1 MFSAPLKSLVR
12 TIDPVIKGMAVF
24 SGALLLLTIVTTC
37 YEVISRYLFN
47 EPTDWVMDLG
57 IYCLIWL
64 SFGSA
69 AYVLREGGH
78 IAVDVFTYH
87 LPPRTKAVWEIIT
100 GIFTLLF
107 GVILLYLSI
116 PWAIHAII
124 DNEISAGM
132 WRIPMWPIK
141 ISVPI
146 GIFLLVV
153 WQLRDLIGRLHS
165 VPAGPVAG
173 SQAYPV
179 IKALLFLVLVIG
191 EIFLLTVHGPIG
203 MVVLMVTLLLGGVP
217 VFAALALT
225 GVAGIYMLYGGM
237 SGLIVLPTIA
247 YESLDNAALV
257 CLPAFILVGVLLE
270 RSGVGED
277 LFDFC
282 AKWTGGL
289 PGGEAIATIAACSVF
304 AAISS
309 SSAATAATI
318 GAMALPALAARKYN
332 TNFSYGL
339 LSAGGTLGIMIPP
352 SGPMILYSAVT
363 QESLGKLFL
372 AGVIPGLIL
381 SSMFIV
387 YASLYCKHTG
397 EYEKIPPTT
406 WKEKFEALK
415 RAFWGLLTPA
425 IILGGIYTGVFT
437 PLESGAVAVAYAI
450 VMGLLRKRLTFGSV
464 GGALIASL
472 KTSTMIMCIII
483 GALILGNFMTQM
495 RVPNEVLEYVNSM
508 GLPPWGVVFAIM
520 VIYVIMGCFLEAV
533 SIIMITV
540 PIVYPLVTS
549 LGFDGIWFAVMLTLN
564 MEMAMI
570 TPPVGMNLYVVM
582 GLTKSPISNI
592 VKGVI
597 PFFFIMVVAM
607 VIYGLFPSLSTWLPG
622 VMIKK

>member
-1 MFSAPLKSLVR
+1 
-12 TIDPVIKGMAVF
+12 
-24 SGALLLLTIVTTC
+24 
-37 YEVISRYLFN
+37 
-47 EPTDWVMDLG
+47 
-57 IYCLIWL
+57 
-64 SFGSA
+64 
-69 AYVLREGGH
+69 
-78 IAVDVFTYH
+78 
-87 LPPRTKAVWEIIT
+87 
-100 GIFTLLF
+100 
-107 GVILLYLSI
+107 
-116 PWAIHAII
+116 
-124 DNEISAGM
+124 
-132 WRIPMWPIK
+132 
-141 ISVPI
+141 
-146 GIFLLVV
+146 
-153 WQLRDLIGRLHS
+153 
-165 VPAGPVAG
+165 
-173 SQAYPV
+173 
-179 IKALLFLVLVIG
+179 
-191 EIFLLTVHGPIG
+191 
-203 MVVLMVTLLLGGVP
+203 
-217 VFAALALT
+217 
-225 GVAGIYMLYGGM
+225 
-237 SGLIVLPTIA
+237 
-247 YESLDNAALV
+247 
-257 CLPAFILVGVLLE
+257 
-270 RSGVGED
+270 
-277 LFDFC
+277 
-282 AKWTGGL
+282 
-289 PGGEAIATIAACSVF
+289 
-304 AAISS
+304 
-309 SSAATAATI
+309 
-318 GAMALPALAARKYN
+318 
-332 TNFSYGL
+332 
-339 LSAGGTLGIMIPP
+339 MIPP

-381 SSMFIV
+381 SSMFIL

-415 RAFWGLLTPA
+415 RAFWGLITPA

-495 RVPNEVLEYVNSM
+495 RVPNVVLEYVNSM

-540 PIVYPLVTS
+540 PIVYPLITS